1 MLPAMKTKTLINS
14 ILSAAMM
21 LLYVLSLA
29 GLDVHHCNRS
39 GETFV
44 VFLAKSLDCNDI
56 HPDHHHHHH
65 HGSEECSCNCCH
77 DEAFMVTGASDCP
90 KVKACHLNVNDIS
103 TFFFNWSDEV
113 YSFEESDSETASKE
127 PPRARSCP
135 ADGLLHKICV
145 LRV

>member
-1 MLPAMKTKTLINS
+1 MKTKTLINS

-65 HGSEECSCNCCH
+65 HHGSEECRCRP
-77 DEAFMVTGASDCP
+77 V
-90 KVKACHLNVNDIS
+90 I
-103 TFFFNWSDEV
+103 
-113 YSFEESDSETASKE
+113 
-127 PPRARSCP
+127 
-135 ADGLLHKICV
+135 
-145 LRV
+145 

>member
-44 VFLAKSLDCNDI
+44 VFLAKI
-56 HPDHHHHHH
+56 
-65 HGSEECSCNCCH
+65 
-77 DEAFMVTGASDCP
+77 
-90 KVKACHLNVNDIS
+90 IS
-103 TFFFNWSDEV
+103 SQ
-113 YSFEESDSETASKE
+113 
-127 PPRARSCP
+127 
-135 ADGLLHKICV
+135 
-145 LRV
+145 

>member
-1 MLPAMKTKTLINS
+1 MKTKTLINS

-21 LLYVLSLA
+21 LLYTLSLA

-56 HPDHHHHHH
+56 HPGHHH

-90 KVKACHLNVNDIS
+90 KKVKACHLNVNDIS
-103 TFFFNWSDEV
+103 TFFCNWSDEL

>member
-1 MLPAMKTKTLINS
+1 MKTKTLINS

-44 VFLAKSLDCNDI
+44 VFLAKILYCNDI
-56 HPDHHHHHH
+56 HPCHHH
-65 HGSEECSCNCCH
+65 HGSEECICNCCH
-77 DEAFMVTGASDCP
+77 DEAFIVTGASDCP
-90 KVKACHLNVNDIS
+90 KVKACHRNVNDIS
-103 TFFFNWSDEV
+103 TFFCNWSGEV
-113 YSFEESDSETASKE
+113 YSFGGSDSEAASKE
-127 PPRARSCP
+127 APRARACP